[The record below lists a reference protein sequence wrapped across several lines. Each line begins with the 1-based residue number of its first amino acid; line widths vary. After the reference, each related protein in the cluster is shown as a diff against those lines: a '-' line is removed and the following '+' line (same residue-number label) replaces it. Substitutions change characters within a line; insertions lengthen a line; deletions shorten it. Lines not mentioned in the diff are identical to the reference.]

1 MAQQLWIV
9 RRSAE
14 SELRGRFFV
23 SESGPISPAD
33 KKEICPILGITLTP
47 DTLFER
53 TWKSAEESFL
63 PPEPDFISESGRRFW
78 VYRMDEQLPI

>member
-1 MAQQLWIV
+1 MAHQLWIV

-14 SELRGRFFV
+14 SELRGRFFA
-23 SESGPISPAD
+23 SESGPPSPAD
-33 KKEICPILGITLTP
+33 KMAICPLLGITLTP

-53 TWKSAEESFL
+53 TWKSADESFL

-78 VYRMDEQLPI
+78 VYRLDQQLPV